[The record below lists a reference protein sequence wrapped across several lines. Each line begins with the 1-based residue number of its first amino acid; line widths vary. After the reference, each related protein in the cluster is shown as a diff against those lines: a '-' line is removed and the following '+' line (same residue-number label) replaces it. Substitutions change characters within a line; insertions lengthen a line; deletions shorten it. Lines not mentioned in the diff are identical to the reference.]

1 MTIAAVSVEPGQPD
15 VDPDDPAWTRNP
27 PSPEQRRADVLG
39 AVVLFVGAVLSVV
52 LGRTAGMYDEP
63 ASGAVSLAWLAAATL
78 PLACRRRWPSFVLVV
93 VAGAFVGAVTMQVP
107 ETLFL
112 NIVLFTALYT
122 VGAWERTRRRAL
134 LVRALVVT
142 GMLGWLVVSL
152 FQATTDPDV
161 LEHFD
166 NVGAFSPLVAYMLI
180 QMLTNLLYF
189 SGAWWFG
196 DHAWS
201 AARDRARMR
210 RRTRELQAE
219 RARVEAQA
227 VTIERL
233 RLARELHDAVAHH
246 VSVMGVQAAAA
257 RMLLPPGPGS
267 ERVAAA
273 LEQVED
279 SARDAI
285 DELHGLVGT
294 LRDDDQVHGLDE
306 PVGSLAVTRLPEL
319 VAEVAGTGLTATYRV
334 VGEPAPLP
342 PVVSL
347 NLYRI
352 AQEALTN
359 VRKHAGPD
367 ATADVRLRY
376 LDDAVEL
383 EVADD
388 GNGLRRTV
396 LAGVG
401 RTPAGGR
408 ASGGFGIVG
417 MHERVAADG
426 GVLTTGPRRAG
437 GFVVRAHV
445 PLRRPRE
452 SAPEATDV

>member
-1 MTIAAVSVEPGQPD
+1 
-15 VDPDDPAWTRNP
+15 
-27 PSPEQRRADVLG
+27 
-39 AVVLFVGAVLSVV
+39 
-52 LGRTAGMYDEP
+52 MYDDP
-63 ASGAVSLAWLAAATL
+63 ASGAVSLAWLAGATV
-78 PLACRRRWPSFVLVV
+78 PLAWRRRWPSAALLVV
-93 VAGAFVGAVTMQVP
+93 TAAFVGAVTMHVP

-112 NIVLFTALYT
+112 NIALFTALYT

-134 LVRALVVT
+134 VVRALVVA
-142 GMLGWLVVSL
+142 GMLVWLVVAL
-152 FQATTDPDV
+152 FRASTDPEV
-161 LEHFD
+161 LEQFD
-166 NVGAFSPLVAYMLI
+166 DAGAFSPLVAYMLI

-189 SGAWWFG
+189 AGAWWFG

-201 AARDRARMR
+201 ASRDRARMR
-210 RRTRELQAE
+210 WRTRELQAE
-219 RARVEAQA
+219 RVRSEAQA

-257 RMLLPPGPGS
+257 RMLLDGG
-267 ERVAAA
+267 RTDDAATA

-285 DELHGLVGT
+285 AELHGLVGT
-294 LRDDDQVHGLDE
+294 LREHDGTEGPDGTQD
-306 PVGSLAVTRLPEL
+306 PVGSLAVERLPGL
-319 VAEVAGTGLTATYRV
+319 VSEVAGSGLAATYRV
-334 VGEPAPLP
+334 VGDPVPLP

-388 GNGLRRTV
+388 GNGLRRSA
-396 LAGVG
+396 LAGLGEPRGRGAHGPVG
-401 RTPAGGR
+401 GY
-408 ASGGFGIVG
+408 GIVG

-426 GVLTTGPRRAG
+426 GTLTTGPRRTG

-445 PLRRPRE
+445 PLRRPVAARPS
-452 SAPEATDV
+452 SAETPDA

>member
-1 MTIAAVSVEPGQPD
+1 MSTALDATPVDVTPADVAPVDVVRQGAGG

-27 PSPEQRRADVLG
+27 PGPEQRRADVLG
-39 AVVLFVGAVLSVV
+39 AVLLFVGAVLSVV

-78 PLACRRRWPSFVLVV
+78 PLAVRRRWPSVVLVV
-93 VAGAFVGAVTMQVP
+93 VSAAFVGAVTMQVP

-134 LVRALVVT
+134 IVRALVVA
-142 GMLGWLVVSL
+142 GMLAWLVVSL
-152 FQATTDPDV
+152 FKATTDPEV
-161 LEHFD
+161 LKHFD

-180 QMLTNLLYF
+180 QMLTNVLYF

-201 AARDRARMR
+201 ASRDRARMR

-257 RMLLPPGPGS
+257 RMLLPEGPGT

-294 LRDDDQVHGLDE
+294 LREDEQVHGLDE
-306 PVGSLAVTRLPEL
+306 PVASLAVTRLPEL
-319 VAEVAGTGLTATYRV
+319 VAEATQTGLTATYRV
-334 VGEPAPLP
+334 VGEPLPLP

-376 LDDAVEL
+376 LADAVEL

-388 GNGLRRTV
+388 GNGLRRTA
-396 LAGVG
+396 LPGRGRGAAAGRV
-401 RTPAGGR
+401 T
-408 ASGGFGIVG
+408 GGFGLVG
-417 MHERVAADG
+417 MHERVATDG
-426 GVLTTGPRRAG
+426 DP
-437 GFVVRAHV
+437 
-445 PLRRPRE
+445 
-452 SAPEATDV
+452 

>member
-1 MTIAAVSVEPGQPD
+1 M
-15 VDPDDPAWTRNP
+15 
-27 PSPEQRRADVLG
+27 
-39 AVVLFVGAVLSVV
+39 
-52 LGRTAGMYDEP
+52 
-63 ASGAVSLAWLAAATL
+63 
-78 PLACRRRWPSFVLVV
+78 
-93 VAGAFVGAVTMQVP
+93 
-107 ETLFL
+107 
-112 NIVLFTALYT
+112 
-122 VGAWERTRRRAL
+122 L
-134 LVRALVVT
+134 L
-142 GMLGWLVVSL
+142 WLVVSL
-152 FQATTDPDV
+152 FQASTDPDV
-161 LEHFD
+161 LEQFD
-166 NVGAFSPLVAYMLI
+166 DVGAFSPLVAYMLI
-180 QMLTNLLYF
+180 QLLTNLLYF

-219 RARVEAQA
+219 RVRVEAQA

-257 RMLLPPGPGS
+257 RMLLDSATGTQQ
-267 ERVAAA
+267 VAAA
-273 LEQVED
+273 LEQIED

-294 LRDDDQVHGLDE
+294 LREHEGAEDVDGTAGPGE

-319 VAEVAGTGLTATYRV
+319 VAEVAGTGLTATFRV
-334 VGEPAPLP
+334 VGDPAPLP

-359 VRKHAGPD
+359 VRKHAGAD

-376 LDDAVEL
+376 LVDAVEL

-388 GNGLRRTV
+388 GNGLRRTALAV
-396 LAGVG
+396 LPRRPGD
-401 RTPAGGR
+401 GR
-408 ASGGFGIVG
+408 APVGGGFGIVG
-417 MHERVAADG
+417 MHERMAADG
-426 GVLTTGPRRAG
+426 GTLTTGPRRSG

-445 PLRRPRE
+445 PLRRSSTGTAGTAGTAGPVGPVGTVGAMATAT
-452 SAPEATDV
+452 SPVPQVAPYPAETLQETPDA